1 MICENEW
8 KRNYLFLQM
17 NSLSVSVLKYFIC
30 VLCPPLYDS
39 ALFLGHY
46 KTNTKKKK
54 KGLYAN

>member
-1 MICENEW
+1 
-8 KRNYLFLQM
+8 M

-54 KGLYAN
+54 KDSMLIKERDIFE